1 MVVSELIT
9 MVRDIMP
16 NDVSESTFVSWVNIL
31 EDTMYEKF
39 MHDKVKPT
47 IKTVR
52 TMSTDTL
59 SLLEYG
65 YRWVTLYQYYVY
77 GQISLMNE
85 EFGKANNYFMLYNSL
100 IDDFVQQYFPKLD
113 NTTRTDRLINYR

>member
-16 NDVSESTFVSWVNIL
+16 NDVSESTFVSWINIL